1 MTGRPAFPGSNIHEI
16 LLKNKK
22 GEVQFQAR
30 YWDKISPEA
39 KDLVIKM
46 LNRDPRLRF
55 SAREALNHSW
65 FQSDEEK
72 AANLLPVLENIAN
85 LDQEM
90 KVDPK
95 QLNNADV
102 NMLTCTPVLA
112 GRVLEDHVPQSPF
125 LVSNQNRNDATPIMA
140 RVQVR

>member
-1 MTGRPAFPGSNIHEI
+1 
-16 LLKNKK
+16 
-22 GEVQFQAR
+22 
-30 YWDKISPEA
+30 
-39 KDLVIKM
+39 M
-46 LNRDPRLRF
+46 LNKDPRLRF

-72 AANLLPVLENIAN
+72 SANLLPVLENIAN
-85 LDQEM
+85 LEQEM

-112 GRVLEDHVPQSPF
+112 GRGLEGHVPQSPF
-125 LVSNQNRNDATPIMA
+125 LVSNQNRNDLTPIMP
-140 RVQVR
+140 RLQVRQNGDSA